1 MKTRGLLL
9 SVFFVVLITGLLI
22 SGCGKD
28 KNSFTAST
36 PGGKV
41 TVNADKSG
49 QGTVQ
54 IETKDGKVVVTGQQ
68 GGTVTEEQL
77 GVPVYPGA
85 TVKGSSKMEGPA
97 TGNKGGT
104 LEMYTLMTPDSLEKV
119 TAFYKTN
126 LKNVKN
132 SLVQGSGDQ
141 GMAMF
146 SIGDDGAISVNIV
159 SDKNKET
166 VIQVAKKTK

>member
-1 MKTRGLLL
+1 MKRNGLFL
-9 SVFFVVLITGLLI
+9 SLFSLFLIAGFLI

-28 KNSFTAST
+28 KDSFTAST

-41 TVNADKSG
+41 TVNADRSG
-49 QGTVQ
+49 QGTVK
-54 IETKDGKVVVTGQQ
+54 IETKDGTVVVTGEQ
-68 GGTVTEEQL
+68 GGTLTEAQL

-85 TVKGSSKMEGPA
+85 TVRTSSKMEGA
-97 TGNKGGT
+97 AAGNKGA

-119 TAFYKTN
+119 TAFYKSN

-132 SLVQGSGDQ
+132 SFVQGSGDQ

-146 SIGDDGAISVNIV
+146 SIGDDGAIIVNIE
-159 SDKNKET
+159 SDKSKET
-166 VIQVAKKTK
+166 VIQVTKKAK

>member
-1 MKTRGLLL
+1 MKRNGLLL
-9 SVFFVVLITGLLI
+9 AVFSMILFAGLLI
-22 SGCGKD
+22 SGCGRDKD
-28 KNSFTAST
+28 SFTAST
-36 PGGKV
+36 PEGKV

-54 IETKDGKVVVTGQQ
+54 IETKDGTVVVTGQQ
-68 GGTVTEEQL
+68 GGTVTEAQL

-85 TVKGSSKMEGPA
+85 TVKTSSKMEGAA
-97 TGNKGGT
+97 TGNKGT
-104 LEMYTLMTPDSLEKV
+104 LEMYMLMTPDSLEKV
-119 TAFYKTN
+119 TAFYKSN

-146 SIGDDGAISVNIV
+146 SIGDDDAITVNIM
-159 SDKNKET
+159 SDKSKET
-166 VIQVAKKTK
+166 IIQIAKKTK

>member
-1 MKTRGLLL
+1 MKRNGLLL
-9 SVFFVVLITGLLI
+9 SVFCIFLIAGLLI
-22 SGCGKD
+22 SGCGRD

-41 TVNADKSG
+41 TVNADRSG

-54 IETKDGKVVVTGQQ
+54 IETKDGTVVVTGQQ
-68 GGTVTEEQL
+68 GGTVTEAQL

-85 TVKGSSKMEGPA
+85 TVKASSKMGGAA
-97 TGNKGGT
+97 TDNKGT
-104 LEMYTLMTPDSLEKV
+104 VEMYTLMTPDSLEKV
-119 TAFYKTN
+119 TAFYKSN

-132 SLVQGSGDQ
+132 TLVQGSGDQ

-146 SIGDDGAISVNIV
+146 SLGDDGAISVNIV

-166 VIQVAKKTK
+166 IIQVAKKTK